1 MIKEAL
7 VGNIVYSKSDAI
19 VQGIAPDEDF
29 SQGVALAVS
38 QKHPGIVEDFEQYRS
53 TATPAP
59 GGLWAW
65 RNGARPQVLSLFV
78 RAASADHRGTGK
90 LEWVDKALA
99 ELRKYVQENQLKSVA
114 LPKLGTGA
122 GDLDW
127 REVKPLIE
135 KHLGDLPT
143 RVYLY
148 TIFNPVIEGV
158 ED

>member
-1 MIKEAL
+1 MA
-7 VGNIVYSKSDAI
+7 
-19 VQGIAPDEDF
+19 
-29 SQGVALAVS
+29 
-38 QKHPGIVEDFEQYRS
+38 
-53 TATPAP
+53 
-59 GGLWAW
+59 GGQSS
-65 RNGARPQVLSLFV
+65 RFGS
-78 RAASADHRGTGK
+78 
-90 LEWVDKALA
+90 DKALA

>member
-38 QKHPGIVEDFEQYRS
+38 QKHPGIVEDFEQYR
-53 TATPAP
+53 AANEP
-59 GGLWAW
+59 GPGEVWAW
-65 RNGARPQVLSLFV
+65 SNGGGPRVLSLFV
-78 RAASADHRGTGK
+78 REAALDHRGK
-90 LEWVDKALA
+90 ARLEWVDQALA
-99 ELRKYVQENQLKSVA
+99 RLREFVLQNQLKSVA
-114 LPKLGTGA
+114 LPRLGTGA

-127 REVKPLIE
+127 RDVKPLIE
-135 KHLGDLPT
+135 KHLGDLSAK
-143 RVYLY
+143 VYLY